1 MAGTLLIIG
10 ITFIIVGTLVLAHD
24 VTGRG
29 RSWITVVLPFSS
41 MTHVRE
47 HWAAV
52 WPAVML
58 RVIGTFA
65 VCAGIGI
72 FVAQNPGTLEGRGPV
87 ANKSITL
94 SGSKVVG
101 AADGVAANA
110 ALLVNVDDGGDSR
123 LSGMVYGKPFKTTR
137 AELIDG
143 VLSIQHGSGFIPSV
157 EIRILT
163 GTAEQDVVERKDLYV
178 QVADTKAPEIQ
189 ISVLPAGSALP
200 ETTIFKSG
208 YSMELQLAPL
218 ADHQLKGYLQLVLPG
233 AKGSYLVGEFVA
245 NTNHLR
251 YRRGGVDL
259 TYDHIDT
266 LRYLAKQYV
275 KNQYPEAAVEHVQ
288 LLNTTMQLG
297 KQSGTCIAR
306 VFLFGGRTIEKRLQ
320 FERGD
325 LGWSLR
331 PGGVET
337 TVLSEGG
344 SGSDTKKLSAMDK
357 GEVKAEPPLEMAF
370 SDLESMTGTRVVI
383 VDKKGEKRLSKII
396 GMRRGMLQLESN
408 VGSGLV
414 QYTAGRQDIVKLQLE
429 SGREIKLEPIVG
441 ENADATATA
450 IDASVVPAA
459 SAPAGTVKEPTA
471 EPIAEQTEAPSVTS
485 PEPQAPVSSTAPAE
499 GDEALARIISLVG
512 KTVEIASA
520 DGKVRQG
527 TLLSASKK
535 EIKLAVR
542 LGSGSLEYFY
552 VPADIKEI
560 KEIAR

>member
-29 RSWITVVLPFSS
+29 RSWITVILPFSS
-41 MTHVRE
+41 MTHVRD

-58 RVIGTFA
+58 RVIGAFA
-65 VCAGIGI
+65 VCAGIGV
-72 FVAQNPGTLEGRGPV
+72 FVAQNPSTLEGRRPV
-87 ANKSITL
+87 MNKSPTL
-94 SGSKVVG
+94 SGSKVAGV
-101 AADGVAANA
+101 ADGVVANA

-123 LSGMVYGKPFKTTR
+123 LSGVIYGETFKTTR
-137 AELIDG
+137 AELING
-143 VLSIQHGSGFIPSV
+143 VLTIQHGSGFIPRV

-163 GTAEQDVVERKDLYV
+163 GTAEEDVIERKDLYV
-178 QVADTKAPEIQ
+178 QVTDTKAPEIQ
-189 ISVLPAGSALP
+189 ISVLPADAVLP

-233 AKGSYLVGEFVA
+233 AEGSYLVGEFVA

-275 KNQYPEAAVEHVQ
+275 KNQYPEAAVERVQ

-320 FERGD
+320 FERGE

-337 TVLSEGG
+337 MVLSEGG
-344 SGSDTKKLSAMDK
+344 SGSAIKQLSAADK
-357 GEVKAEPPLEMAF
+357 NDTTAEPPLEMAF
-370 SDLESMTGTRVVI
+370 SELESMTGQRVVI

-408 VGSGLV
+408 VGSGTV
-414 QYTAGRQDIVKLQLE
+414 QFTAGPEDVVKLQLE
-429 SGREIKLEPIVG
+429 SGREIKLEPIEG
-441 ENADATATA
+441 KSADAP
-450 IDASVVPAA
+450 IDASV
-459 SAPAGTVKEPTA
+459 AP
-471 EPIAEQTEAPSVTS
+471 
-485 PEPQAPVSSTAPAE
+485 TAPAPV
-499 GDEALARIISLVG
+499 DTATEAVVEPAVQAPASSSSSDASLARIVSLVG
-512 KTVEIASA
+512 KTVEIASV

-527 TLLSASKK
+527 TLLSANKK

-552 VPADIKEI
+552 VPADIKGI

>member
-29 RSWITVVLPFSS
+29 RSWITVILPFTS

-47 HWAAV
+47 HWSAV

-58 RVIGTFA
+58 RVMGTFA
-65 VCAGIGI
+65 VCAGIGV
-72 FVAQNPGTLEGRGPV
+72 FVAQNPETLEGRGPV
-87 ANKSITL
+87 VMKSQIL
-94 SGSKVVG
+94 SGSKVAG

-110 ALLVNVDDGGDSR
+110 ALLINVNDGGDSR
-123 LSGMVYGKPFKTTR
+123 LSGVIYGRPFKTTR

-157 EIRILT
+157 EVRILT
-163 GTAEQDVVERKDLYV
+163 GAAEKEMTEREDLYV
-178 QVADTKAPEIQ
+178 QVTDSSAPEVQ
-189 ISVLPAGSALP
+189 ISIVPTGGGLP

-218 ADHQLKGYLQLVLPG
+218 SDNQLKGYLQLVLPG

-275 KNQYPEAAVEHVQ
+275 KNQYPEAAVEKVQ

-297 KQSGTCIAR
+297 RQSGTSIAR
-306 VFLFGGRTIEKRLQ
+306 VYLFGGRTIEKRLQ
-320 FERGD
+320 FERGE
-325 LGWSLR
+325 LGWSLL

-344 SGSDTKKLSAMDK
+344 NGLGIKKPNALDDAEK
-357 GEVKAEPPLEMAF
+357 KVEPPLEMAF
-370 SDLESMTGTRVVI
+370 ADLESMTDQRVLI
-383 VDKKGEKRLSKII
+383 TDKKGEKRVSKII
-396 GMRRGMLQLESN
+396 GMRRGLLQLESN
-408 VGSGLV
+408 VGSGVV
-414 QYTAGRQDIVKLQLE
+414 QYTAARQDIVKLQLE
-429 SGREIKLEPIVG
+429 SGREITLEPITS
-441 ENADATATA
+441 ETTAAASSA
-450 IDASVVPAA
+450 IDGSAVPTAPTSTVSEPVVQQDEKSSVAPPPTETPISSPAA
-459 SAPAGTVKEPTA
+459 
-471 EPIAEQTEAPSVTS
+471 Q
-485 PEPQAPVSSTAPAE
+485 E
-499 GDEALARIISLVG
+499 GDAALARLVSLVG
-512 KTVEIASA
+512 KTVEISSV
-520 DGKVRQG
+520 DGKSRTGV
-527 TLLSASKK
+527 LLSVNKK
-535 EIKLAVR
+535 EVKLAVR
-542 LGSGSLEYFY
+542 LGSGTLEYFY
-552 VPADIKEI
+552 MPADIKSV
-560 KEIAR
+560 KEMAR